1 MTFRKSSEISD
12 SQVKKYLMSL
22 KGMAACSRFLA
33 CGSMD
38 RGSLAGYSQW
48 GRKQSDMA
56 EQLST
61 QHTDLILCGLRSHPV
76 SVWVG
81 PRRRRC
87 QESIK
92 GARDLLEEMLTKAE
106 GVKEQQEAKTVIPS
120 ESCERRERKED

>member
-1 MTFRKSSEISD
+1 
-12 SQVKKYLMSL
+12 
-22 KGMAACSRFLA
+22 
-33 CGSMD
+33 MD
-38 RGSLAGYSQW
+38 RGLAGYSQW

-56 EQLST
+56 EQ
-61 QHTDLILCGLRSHPV
+61 QHTAHRSHPVLGLRSHPV

-81 PRRRRC
+81 PRRRKMP
-87 QESIK
+87 ESIK